1 MRAGDYV
8 SDKNKERSRGYYG
21 LLRCLLDMGM
31 NPNQKATSEFFSL
44 NAWQFAL
51 DQYNYFALTSY
62 SSYTEEGDKA
72 HNRQLR
78 EMLKAVLDLLL
89 VHEVNIHDFVPPN
102 ENGLPHTAVL
112 LRNLKEGRE
121 LLDSFSGLDQ
131 KKLKPYT
138 VKYRGKEH
146 IVQPMQVEE
155 QRARYEVKWREVE
168 PFLRTYY
175 EKAP

>member
-121 LLDSFSGLDQ
+121 LLDSFSGLDP